1 MKNLKLSYLVLAL
14 ALVVFGCNEPNSGK
28 IFELSFL
35 ELDAATT
42 ASGSRTYTYLR
53 ENNGVNKPSGFKVNL
68 ASQPLSQDIQV
79 GFEIL
84 TSSTAIQNVH
94 YTVANQVV
102 VIPAG
107 QNIAELPIEIIA
119 DAINAGEQ
127 LSINIKITGDANV
140 KAMTGL
146 DEASHIIQI
155 SCPPNIPEGG
165 SWTGVTTEGVFGV
178 FGNEPNVTINYLGG
192 TGYEVSHIGAGYFVN
207 FGGPTAISSGQFADI
222 CDAISITVDGSVR
235 YGSITTSPANGGG
248 TFDPNTN
255 TITLPWYNPTN
266 DIEEISVFTRN

>member
-14 ALVVFGCNEPNSGK
+14 ALVVFGCEEPNSNK
-28 IFELSFL
+28 IFELSFI

-68 ASQPLSQDIQV
+68 ASQPLTQDVQV
-79 GFEIL
+79 NFEIL
-84 TSSTAIQNVH
+84 STSTAILNVH

-107 QNIAELPIEIIA
+107 ENIAELPIEIIA
-119 DAINAGEQ
+119 DGINAGEQ
-127 LSINIKITGDANV
+127 LSINIRITGNSTV
-140 KAMTGL
+140 SAMTGL
-146 DEASHIIQI
+146 DEGSHIIQI

-165 SWTGVTTEGVFGV
+165 SWTGVTTEGAFGA
-178 FGNEPNVTINYLGG
+178 FGNEPNATITALGG
-192 TGYEVSHIGAGYFVN
+192 VFYEVSHLSAGYWRN
-207 FGGPTAISSGQFADI
+207 FDPTQTTTGQFSNV
-222 CDAISITVDGSVR
+222 CDAITITVDGSVR
-235 YGSITTSPANGGG
+235 YGSVTSSPSNGGG
-248 TFDPNTN
+248 TFDPGTN
-255 TITLPWYNPTN
+255 TLTIPWYNPTN